1 MKYKI
6 EFCDVFEDE
15 GKNLP
20 ALYSAWH
27 DPFFMR
33 TVAEMHSVIPYQIQ
47 VYKSEELIGIMPV
60 YERRRM
66 GAKALVA
73 PVGTYYQGLSTF
85 FLPQTS
91 QPRMTLDTITISER
105 IAEFLTENYRR
116 VNIRLNPGNVDVRGF
131 TWHGVKARPLYT
143 FSQYRD
149 AEPFVLPEERRYLRK
164 AERAGLELKEEYD
177 LESFLA
183 LQKDLDTRKGHKMG
197 VSYEKL
203 GRYLD
208 ALYEK
213 GMIKQFN
220 VYQED
225 EIILAAIMFWGGN
238 EIIYTLYIAGSEA
251 SLPLGASA
259 LQNRMT
265 LSLLPE
271 EITISDFCGANIRDV
286 ARFKAAMGLS
296 LSVFYQLS
304 IG

>member
-1 MKYKI
+1 MRYKVL
-6 EFCDVFEDE
+6 FCDISAEE
-15 GKNLP
+15 GMTLP
-20 ALYSAWH
+20 SRYGLWH

-33 TVAEMHSVIPYQIQ
+33 TVGELHGVLPYQIQ
-47 VYKSEELIGIMPV
+47 VYKGEELIGIMPV

-66 GAKALVA
+66 GLKALVA

-91 QPRMTLDTITISER
+91 TQRMLLDTITISER
-105 IAEFLTENYRR
+105 IAKFLTDNYRR
-116 VNIRLNPGNVDVRGF
+116 VNIRLNPGNTDVRGF
-131 TWHGVKARPLYT
+131 TWNGINARPLYT

-149 AEPFVLPEERRYLRK
+149 EEPFVMPEQRRYLRK
-164 AERAGLELKEEYD
+164 AEKEGLVLKEAYD
-177 LESFLA
+177 LDSFLR
-183 LQKDLDTRKGHKMG
+183 LQEDLDKRKDHDMG
-197 VSYEKL
+197 ISYEAL
-203 GRYLD
+203 GVYLD
-208 ALYEK
+208 ALHEK
-213 GMIKQFN
+213 GMIKQVN

-225 EIILAAIMFWGGN
+225 EIILSAIMLWGGN

-251 SLPLGASA
+251 SYALGASA

-286 ARFKAAMGLS
+286 ARFKGAMGLS

-304 IG
+304 I